1 MVKKPTWKATE
12 FWVTLIGVLGGIIMS
27 VLPES
32 PTANI
37 VGGLLAAIC
46 GGSYT
51 MGRSMV
57 KSSESKSEAIKAA
70 VKKKSSKG

>member
-1 MVKKPTWKATE
+1 MASKPTWKATE

-32 PTANI
+32 PTANV
-37 VGGLLAAIC
+37 VGGILAAIC

-57 KSSESKSEAIKAA
+57 KSSESKAEAIKAA
-70 VKKKSSKG
+70 VEKKS